1 MRKKK
6 ILLIVAACLL
16 VASTSF
22 GVTYAYLIANDSV
35 QNEFTVGENKIEVEE
50 EYDPPEKLKPEIV
63 IPKKPCVK
71 NTGNLPCFVR
81 ARADFSDSEAKGFC
95 NDLDIDT
102 ENWEYDP
109 DDGYYYYKKLL
120 QPGEATT
127 YLFTKLEIKKEKPD
141 GTPLTEGDLID
152 FDVLVFAES
161 CQHEDHDGA
170 CTADEYKTIW
180 Q

>member
-1 MRKKK
+1 MSKKK

-16 VASTSF
+16 AASASF

-50 EYDPPEKLKPEIV
+50 EYDPPKKLEPGIV
-63 IPKKPCVK
+63 IPKKPRVK

-81 ARADFSDSEAKGFC
+81 MRADFSDSAAKEFC
-95 NDLDIDT
+95 EELDIDT
-102 ENWEYDP
+102 VNWEYEA
-109 DDGYYYYKKLL
+109 DGYYYYKKLL
-120 QPGEATT
+120 PPGESTT
-127 YLFTKLEIKKEKPD
+127 ELFKQLKIKTVKENGD
-141 GTPLTEGDLID
+141 ALTEADLID

-161 CQHEDHDGA
+161 CQHEDHVGE